1 MNKISPE
8 DKTRVIKTI
17 DLEELSKLQ
26 NGFNIGKNVIE
37 YVIC

>member
-1 MNKISPE
+1 MNKLYSE
-8 DKTRVIKTI
+8 DKTRVRKTM
-17 DLEELSKLQ
+17 DLEGLSKLQ